1 MSRRLLILGI
11 IVSALLVSACG
22 QLTGGGKKLVIT
34 EGVCGNVR
42 FLRMKIGQETNI
54 VLDNSKHS
62 TDQDGMSLVMTRFPV
77 TITGDI
83 PPNTEIG
90 SQFTTFALRAAPG
103 ETASVSVK
111 PLFAGEYN
119 ADCNISIDRGDSQTV
134 IQKTLTFQI
143 VAN

>member
-42 FLRMKIGQETNI
+42 FLRMKIGQET
-54 VLDNSKHS
+54 
-62 TDQDGMSLVMTRFPV
+62 DGMSLVMTRFPV
-77 TITGDI
+77 TITGEI